1 VAAYLVETTRYRRHD
16 PLAARHRHKTRDRY
30 INAMFVPVA
39 LISVMTVSLA
49 VIVVLV
55 AREVAKR

>member
-1 VAAYLVETTRYRRHD
+1 MG
-16 PLAARHRHKTRDRY
+16 
-30 INAMFVPVA
+30 AMFVPAA
-39 LISVMTVSLA
+39 LVTIMALSLG

>member
-1 VAAYLVETTRYRRHD
+1 
-16 PLAARHRHKTRDRY
+16 
-30 INAMFVPVA
+30 MFVPAA
-39 LISVMTVSLA
+39 LILVMSVSLS

>member
-1 VAAYLVETTRYRRHD
+1 MD
-16 PLAARHRHKTRDRY
+16 
-30 INAMFVPVA
+30 AMFVPTA
-39 LISVMTVSLA
+39 LILVMSVSLG

>member
-1 VAAYLVETTRYRRHD
+1 
-16 PLAARHRHKTRDRY
+16 
-30 INAMFVPVA
+30 MFVPAV
-39 LISVMTVSLA
+39 LITIMAISFG

>member
-1 VAAYLVETTRYRRHD
+1 
-16 PLAARHRHKTRDRY
+16 
-30 INAMFVPVA
+30 MCVPAA
-39 LISVMTVSLA
+39 LILVMSVSLG

>member
-1 VAAYLVETTRYRRHD
+1 
-16 PLAARHRHKTRDRY
+16 
-30 INAMFVPVA
+30 MFVPAA
-39 LISVMTVSLA
+39 LIAIMAPSLG

>member
-1 VAAYLVETTRYRRHD
+1 MD
-16 PLAARHRHKTRDRY
+16 
-30 INAMFVPVA
+30 AMFVPAA
-39 LISVMTVSLA
+39 LVTVMALSFG

>member
-1 VAAYLVETTRYRRHD
+1 MD
-16 PLAARHRHKTRDRY
+16 
-30 INAMFVPVA
+30 AMFVPAA
-39 LISVMTVSLA
+39 LVIIMALSFG

>member
-1 VAAYLVETTRYRRHD
+1 
-16 PLAARHRHKTRDRY
+16 
-30 INAMFVPVA
+30 MFVPTA
-39 LISVMTVSLA
+39 LIAIMALSFG

>member
-1 VAAYLVETTRYRRHD
+1 MD
-16 PLAARHRHKTRDRY
+16 
-30 INAMFVPVA
+30 AMVVPTV
-39 LISVMTVSLA
+39 LMTNMAVSLG

>member
-1 VAAYLVETTRYRRHD
+1 MRIRDTDDTNYRGT
-16 PLAARHRHKTRDRY
+16 RHRHKSWRPYMD
-30 INAMFVPVA
+30 AMFVPVA
-39 LISVMTVSLA
+39 LITIMAISFG

>member
-1 VAAYLVETTRYRRHD
+1 MD
-16 PLAARHRHKTRDRY
+16 
-30 INAMFVPVA
+30 AMFVPAA
-39 LISVMTVSLA
+39 LILVMSVSLG

>member
-1 VAAYLVETTRYRRHD
+1 
-16 PLAARHRHKTRDRY
+16 
-30 INAMFVPVA
+30 MFVPTA
-39 LISVMTVSLA
+39 LVTVMALSFG

>member
-1 VAAYLVETTRYRRHD
+1 MY
-16 PLAARHRHKTRDRY
+16 
-30 INAMFVPVA
+30 AMFVPVA
-39 LISVMTVSLA
+39 LVIIMAVSLG

>member
-1 VAAYLVETTRYRRHD
+1 
-16 PLAARHRHKTRDRY
+16 
-30 INAMFVPVA
+30 MFVPAA
-39 LISVMTVSLA
+39 LVIIMALSLG